1 MSIKDRYV
9 VKSIDTYLT
18 KEWLLKKHYLKRIPS
33 ISYAFG
39 LFETDILIGIM
50 TFGNAVPNQMK
61 SSICGKD
68 YMQYVYELNRLCVN
82 DNHEKNLLS
91 LFISK
96 SLKLLPK
103 PLIIVSY
110 ADTENNHNGY
120 VYQAS
125 NFIYSG
131 LSHTQKDW
139 KVKGKEHLHSR
150 TLMDEFAFQDDRINK
165 LKEKYGDLLYQVERK
180 PKHRYIYFLGN
191 KNQINI
197 FKENSLFKKMPYPK
211 GENKRYDSSYKTTI
225 QTTLF

>member
-1 MSIKDRYV
+1 MSIKDKYV

-39 LFETDILIGIM
+39 LFQTDILIGIM

-103 PLIIVSY
+103 PMIIVSY
-110 ADTENNHNGY
+110 ADTDNNHNGY
-120 VYQAS
+120 IYQAS

-165 LKEKYGDLLYQVERK
+165 LKEKYGDLLYQIERK

-191 KNQINI
+191 KNQIKI
-197 FKENSLFKKMPYPK
+197 FNQNSLFKKMPYPK
-211 GENKRYDSSYKTTI
+211 GENKRYDSSYKTTT
-225 QTTLF
+225 QTSLF

>member
-1 MSIKDRYV
+1 MVIK
-9 VKSIDTYLT
+9 KTLPKKIT
-18 KEWLLKKHYLKRIPS
+18 KHIFS
-33 ISYAFG
+33 FG
-39 LFETDILIGIM
+39 LFENEIMIGVM

-61 SSICGKD
+61 ISICGEK

-82 DNHEKNLLS
+82 DNHDKNILS
-91 LFISK
+91 YFISK
-96 SLKLLPK
+96 VFKLLPK

-125 NFIYSG
+125 NFKYTG

-150 TLMDEFAFQDDRINK
+150 TLMDEFAFQEDRIEK

-180 PKHRYIYFLGN
+180 PKHRYIYF
-191 KNQINI
+191 
-197 FKENSLFKKMPYPK
+197 
-211 GENKRYDSSYKTTI
+211 
-225 QTTLF
+225 

>member
-1 MSIKDRYV
+1 MKDKYQ

-33 ISYAFG
+33 ITFAFG
-39 LFETDILIGIM
+39 LFEKEVLIGIM

-61 SSICGKD
+61 VSICGED
-68 YMQYVYELNRLCVN
+68 YMKYVYELNRLCVN
-82 DNHEKNLLS
+82 DGHEKNILS
-91 LFISK
+91 FFISQVF
-96 SLKLLPK
+96 KLLPK

-125 NFIYSG
+125 NFIYTG

-180 PKHRYIYFLGN
+180 PKHRYIYFLGK
-191 KNQINI
+191 KNDIKNMKSNALYKI
-197 FKENSLFKKMPYPK
+197 EPYPK
-211 GENKRYDSSYKTTI
+211 GENKRYDASYTPI
-225 QTTLF
+225 LQTQLF

>member
-1 MSIKDRYV
+1 MKDKYQ

-18 KEWLLKKHYLKRIPS
+18 KEWLLKKHYLKRLPS
-33 ISYAFG
+33 ISFAFG
-39 LFETDILIGIM
+39 LFENEVMIGVM

-61 SSICGKD
+61 ISICGEK

-82 DNHEKNLLS
+82 DNHEKNILS
-91 LFISK
+91 YFISK
-96 SLKLLPK
+96 VFKLLPK

-125 NFIYSG
+125 NFKYTG
-131 LSHTQKDW
+131 LSHIQKDW

-150 TLMDEFAFQDDRINK
+150 TLMDEFPFQEDRIEK

-191 KNQINI
+191 KYQINRFNESAL
-197 FKENSLFKKMPYPK
+197 FKEEKYPK
-211 GENKRYDSSYKTTI
+211 GENVRYDASYSPTL
-225 QTTLF
+225 QTQLF

>member
-1 MSIKDRYV
+1 MKDKYQ

-33 ISYAFG
+33 ITFAFG
-39 LFETDILIGIM
+39 LFEKEFLIGIM

-61 SSICGKD
+61 VSICGED
-68 YMQYVYELNRLCVN
+68 YMKYVYELNRLCVN
-82 DNHEKNLLS
+82 DGHEKNILS
-91 LFISK
+91 FFISQVF
-96 SLKLLPK
+96 KLLPK

-125 NFIYSG
+125 NFIYTG

-180 PKHRYIYFLGN
+180 PKHRYLYFLGK
-191 KNQINI
+191 KNDIKNMKLNALYKVEQ
-197 FKENSLFKKMPYPK
+197 YPK
-211 GENKRYDSSYKTTI
+211 GENKRYDASYSPTL
-225 QTTLF
+225 QTQLF